1 MTSGD
6 TRRMFLSSLVLAG
19 GSVAAFSKSIHDGSV
34 GMATPGDA
42 LFEHIQRQIARR
54 LRLVRGPGGLLSAE
68 DAATAAA
75 FMRVCGMHARG
86 LQLDD
91 EARQIL
97 ATRVATFS
105 RDSLLNLPPDLTGLR
120 ARMRRKGLSIS
131 DRLVD
136 PVTTSDVATRAAALQ
151 AVQEAETTG
160 VCDRLAEA
168 LEMAAPK
175 LAAGHGSLPRLAI
188 GDESWCSFPIG
199 QWRMCL
205 SIAWYIASFEEP
217 MLDGF
222 VDALWSGFMACDAL
236 HLQRC

>member
-19 GSVAAFSKSIHDGSV
+19 GSVAAFSKSIHDGRAAA
-34 GMATPGDA
+34 ATPGDA

-54 LRLVRGPGGLLSAE
+54 LRSVGGRGGLLSAE
-68 DAATAAA
+68 DAATAGA

-91 EARQIL
+91 EARQIV
-97 ATRVATFS
+97 ANRVATFG
-105 RDSLLNLPPDLTGLR
+105 RDSLINPPPDLTALR
-120 ARMRRKGLSIS
+120 TRLRRKGFSIG

-136 PVTTSDVATRAAALQ
+136 PLATSDAVTRAAALQ
-151 AVQEAETTG
+151 AVQDGQTTR